1 MKGGTPTD
9 FFIQE
14 LMKDTGKSIS
24 DADRNKIQRIVGM
37 SDGSPSMR
45 IRDQLV
51 RSLQETGK
59 SISDSDMRRIGA
71 MLGRQKPKGM
81 DEGGKVKK
89 PKTLPKPKP
98 KIGDRN
104 EMGPIY
110 TDTKTGKKVKRLN
123 KGGGLNAAIDRVKKA
138 QGMENGGEVP
148 KKFKGFSK
156 LPEKV
161 QIKMDPIAAEKY
173 ENGGA
178 VRGMGRAY
186 MGAPRKVKIR

>member
-138 QGMENGGEVP
+138 QGMEDGGEVP

-156 LPEKV
+156 LPEDV
-161 QIKMDPIAAEKY
+161 QQQMNPTLAAKY
-173 ENGGA
+173 EDGGA

>member
-71 MLGRQKPKGM
+71 MLSRQKPKGM

-123 KGGGLNAAIDRVKKA
+123 KGGGLKKLVKPIKYKKGGAAFPDLTGDGKVTRADIL
-138 QGMENGGEVP
+138 
-148 KKFKGFSK
+148 KGRGVDLK
-156 LPEKV
+156 QE
-161 QIKMDPIAAEKY
+161 
-173 ENGGA
+173 GGA

-186 MGAPRKVKIR
+186 MGAPKIVKIR

>member
-1 MKGGTPTD
+1 MKGGTLTD
-9 FFIQE
+9 AFIEQ
-14 LMKDTGKSIS
+14 LMRETGKSIS

-71 MLGRQKPKGM
+71 MSGFLRRQKPKRM

-104 EMGPIY
+104 EIGPIY
-110 TDTKTGKKVKRLN
+110 TDTKTGNKVKRLN
-123 KGGGLNAAIDRVKKA
+123 KGGGLNAAIDRVKKT
-138 QGMENGGEVP
+138 QGMEDGGEVP

-156 LPEKV
+156 LPEDV
-161 QIKMDPIAAEKY
+161 QQQMNPTLAAKY
-173 ENGGA
+173 EDGGA

-186 MGAPRKVKIR
+186 MRLEKLR